1 MRCGQ
6 RHIDRRT
13 ETYAY
18 FLQQLLQTRKPYICA
33 PVSDVK
39 RLLRVIDMPALSL
52 PDWHVKARK
61 LSIARY
67 APFNLIGILFEDNH
81 VEVIKT
87 EQFAQL
93 ISENS

>member
-6 RHIDRRT
+6 RHTNRRT
-13 ETYAY
+13 EVYAC

-39 RLLRVIDMPALSL
+39 GLLRLINMPALSL
-52 PDWHVKARK
+52 LDWHAKARK

-81 VEVIKT
+81 VEIIKT